1 MAGHPGEN
9 LIADAIGAE
18 IIHGPNDAWQKI
30 TVNVEEIDEYRMAF
44 DWIIGKDRPLHNTD
58 IGNTLSQLIT
68 YKFRATD
75 SPFDQYLNGKED
87 ALSIDEMAGIA
98 IFMARVPALHAI
110 KASSKPIVISTL
122 SAFRN
127 SGLAKTTPMRMWM
140 RVAARSPALR
150 TTSTVCAPGACAM

>member
-1 MAGHPGEN
+1 MGGHPGEN

-30 TVNVEEIDEYRMAF
+30 TVNVESINEYRMTF
-44 DWIIGKDRPLHNTD
+44 DWIIGKDRTLHNTD
-58 IGNTLSQLIT
+58 IGDTLSQLIT

-75 SPFDQYLNGKED
+75 SPFDKYFNGKED
-87 ALSIDEMAGIA
+87 ALSIDETAGIA

-127 SGLAKTTPMRMWM
+127 SGLAKTTPMRM
-140 RVAARSPALR
+140 RVAA
-150 TTSTVCAPGACAM
+150 